1 MAGEAAVLAR
11 RYARAL
17 YDLAAE
23 QKQLEAVAHDLRALK
38 LLLHDVPEL
47 GQLVYNPLI
56 SRTEAQAA
64 LAHMAEKAQ
73 LTKITGNFLKVVAGN
88 RRLPQLGA
96 MCDAFLAELA
106 AQRGEHTA
114 EVWAAQELNAA
125 HLTQLESQLQHL
137 AGGPVQLIVKRDASL
152 LGGIMVK
159 MGSQLI
165 DASLKGKLA
174 RIERQLTLSTAQ
186 QEAA

>member
-1 MAGEAAVLAR
+1 MLAR
-11 RYARAL
+11 RYAKAL
-17 YDLAAE
+17 YELAAE
-23 QKQLEAVAHDLRALK
+23 QKQLEAVAHDLRSLK
-38 LLLHDVPEL
+38 QLAHEVPEL
-47 GQLVYNPLI
+47 AVLMHNPLI
-56 SRTEAQAA
+56 SRAGAQQACVA
-64 LAHMAEKAQ
+64 LADKAQ
-73 LTKITGNFLKVVAGN
+73 LTKITGNFLSIVAKN
-88 RRLPQLGA
+88 RRLAQLTA
-96 MCDAFLAELA
+96 ICDAFLAELA

-114 EVWAAQELNAA
+114 EVWAAQELSAA
-125 HLTQLESQLQHL
+125 QLTQLENQLQHL

-159 MGSQLI
+159 LGSRLI